1 MNVQCTS
8 RTSEDARAVT
18 TVLSQRNGCLR
29 TGHGHSTFAFS
40 SQTGNQ
46 SHLLW
51 ITLRISLCSE
61 VWTPSAPRGRTWA
74 PAREWE
80 LDSGAVQ
87 HHGQNPTARP
97 APPNAYWFSDTAKAR
112 NTPGWKVLPSKPE
125 QEQPN
130 TFNCISLQ
138 TSTSKD
144 FSIRLQPNL
153 TNNRCYLSHS
163 VICKSLKERTWFWR
177 AHLQRFS

>member
-8 RTSEDARAVT
+8 RMSEDARAVT

-46 SHLLW
+46 SHLPW

-61 VWTPSAPRGRTWA
+61 VCSLSAFSPKRKNLSSRPGMGAGQWCRSAPWTEA
-74 PAREWE
+74 HSP
-80 LDSGAVQ
+80 
-87 HHGQNPTARP
+87 RP
-97 APPNAYWFSDTAKAR
+97 AHPNATDSVTLPR
-112 NTPGWKVLPSKPE
+112 EEHSRVEVLPLKPE

-130 TFNCISLQ
+130 TFNRISLQ

-144 FSIRLQPNL
+144 FSIRL
-153 TNNRCYLSHS
+153 
-163 VICKSLKERTWFWR
+163 
-177 AHLQRFS
+177 